1 MKIVVDTNIIF
12 STLLNSNGT
21 IGDLIFNSD
30 KVFEFYSC
38 TYMQFEI
45 QKHWGKLK
53 KISKLSEDQ
62 LQIAYYKTLLKI
74 RFINEELIAQKT
86 WLYAEQLVKDIDIDD
101 VDFVALTKH
110 LHGYL
115 WTEDKEL
122 YNSLKNNRFKRVYNT
137 QDLLD
142 FRTSKLKE

>member
-1 MKIVVDTNIIF
+1 VKIVVDTNIIF

-86 WLYAEQLVKDIDIDD
+86 WL
-101 VDFVALTKH
+101 
-110 LHGYL
+110 
-115 WTEDKEL
+115 
-122 YNSLKNNRFKRVYNT
+122 
-137 QDLLD
+137 
-142 FRTSKLKE
+142 

>member
-1 MKIVVDTNIIF
+1 VKIVVDTNIIF

-115 WTEDKEL
+115 WTGDKEL